1 MLRFELFYDSY
12 RCYSNHE
19 EILRD
24 DREERLNAK
33 YRNESVTTRGNMK
46 CPKKYVEDVFSE

>member
-12 RCYSNHE
+12 RCYSNHV
-19 EILRD
+19 EILGN

-33 YRNESVTTRGNMK
+33 YRNESVTTRDNMK
-46 CPKKYVEDVFSE
+46 CLKKYVKDVYSE